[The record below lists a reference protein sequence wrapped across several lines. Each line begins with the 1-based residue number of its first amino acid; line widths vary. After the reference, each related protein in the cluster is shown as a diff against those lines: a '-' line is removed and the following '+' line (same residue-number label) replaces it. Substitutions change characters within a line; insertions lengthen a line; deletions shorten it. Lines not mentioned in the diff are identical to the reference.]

1 MNSQSAEKNKNKK
14 HDGWKLLFLIPFWR
28 IDKLQGHYRTTT
40 ELVQTGWGGEMSI
53 AILAPGGNTA
63 ILPM

>member
-1 MNSQSAEKNKNKK
+1 MNSQSVGKKNKK
-14 HDGWKLLFLIPFWR
+14 HYGWKLLFLIPFWR
-28 IDKLQGHYRTTT
+28 TDKLQGHYRTTT
-40 ELVQTGWGGEMSI
+40 ELVQMGWGGEMSI